1 MFFLNLFDVIA
12 KIEDNGRDKCDVLA
26 AVVVDVVDDVFE
38 ILGLEADKLELLLA
52 VHERLEVRK
61 PVDAVV
67 RMDVGVLV
75 DFHAQELDVRV
86 LGGQLLVVGRELN
99 AWPTAL
105 HGEEE
110 RDALV
115 RALVLLDLGHRTHL
129 DDRHFCCSVQF
140 LFSSIA
146 DYFTWSFCLC
156 LL

>member
-26 AVVVDVVDDVFE
+26 AVVVDVVDDV
-38 ILGLEADKLELLLA
+38 
-52 VHERLEVRK
+52 LEVRK